1 MSIDFGKASD
11 KFDAVMSTSGGEN
24 DMVQGG
30 GVFTVTCHNADGSLK
45 WEDDFHNLVP
55 SQGLQYMS
63 ASFFNAVGYTTAL
76 YFGLITGPG
85 SGTTFSA
92 SDTLASHG
100 ATGSG
105 GWTESPYVGS
115 RKAITFG
122 TPSTATPSQTIG
134 TSAVFTVT
142 FATTIAGAFVTNAS
156 SGTSGKLFAE
166 GDFSADKS
174 VTVGDTL
181 AVTYTFNLTSS

>member
-85 SGTTFSA
+85 SGTTFA
-92 SDTLASHG
+92 AGDTLASH
-100 ATGSG
+100 A
-105 GWTESPYVGS
+105 GWSESVLVGS

-122 TPSTATPSQTIG
+122 TPTTATPSVTIG
-134 TSAVFTVT
+134 TAAVFTVT
-142 FATTIAGAFVTNAS
+142 GAATIAGAFVTNAS
-156 SGTSGKLFAE
+156 TGTSGVLFAE
-166 GDFSADKS
+166 GDFTGGDKS
-174 VTVGDTL
+174 VTTGDTL
-181 AVTYTFNLTSS
+181 SVTYTFSLTSS

>member
-1 MSIDFGKASD
+1 MSIDFGKTSD
-11 KFDAVMSTSGGEN
+11 KFSAVMSTNGGGN

-85 SGTTFSA
+85 SGTTFA
-92 SDTLASHG
+92 AADTLASH
-100 ATGSG
+100 A
-105 GWTESPYVGS
+105 GWSESALVGS

-122 TPSTATPSQTIG
+122 TPTTATPSVTIG
-134 TSAVFTVT
+134 TAAVFTVT
-142 FATTIAGAFVTNAS
+142 SAATIAGAFVTNAS
-156 SGTSGKLFAE
+156 TGTSGVLFAE
-166 GDFSADKS
+166 GDFTGGDKS
-174 VTVGDTL
+174 VTTGDTL
-181 AVTYTFNLTSS
+181 SVTYTFSLTSS

>member
-11 KFDAVMSTSGGEN
+11 KFDAVMSTNGGGN

-30 GVFTVTCHNADGSLK
+30 GVFTVTCHDADGNLK
-45 WEDDFHNLVP
+45 WEDGFHNLVP
-55 SQGLQYMS
+55 SEGLQYMS
-63 ASFFNAVGYTTAL
+63 ASFFNAVGYTTTL
-76 YFGLITGPG
+76 YFGLITGPA
-85 SGTTFSA
+85 SSTTFSA
-92 SDTLASHG
+92 GDTLASHG

-115 RKAITFG
+115 RKQITFG

-134 TSAVFTVT
+134 TSTVFTVT

-156 SGTSGKLFAE
+156 TGTSGVLFAE

>member
-85 SGTTFSA
+85 SGTTFA
-92 SDTLASHG
+92 AGDTLASH
-100 ATGSG
+100 A
-105 GWTESPYVGS
+105 GWTESTDVGS

-122 TPSTATPSQTIG
+122 TPTTATPSVTIG
-134 TSAVFTVT
+134 TAAVFTVT
-142 FATTIAGAFVTNAS
+142 SAATIAGAFVTNAS
-156 SGTSGKLFAE
+156 TGTSGVLFAE
-166 GDFSADKS
+166 GDFTGGDKS
-174 VTVGDTL
+174 VTTGDTL
-181 AVTYTFNLTSS
+181 SVTYTFSLTSS

>member
-30 GVFTVTCHNADGSLK
+30 GVFTVTCHNADGILK

-85 SGTTFSA
+85 SGTTFA
-92 SDTLASHG
+92 AGDTLASH
-100 ATGSG
+100 A
-105 GWTESPYVGS
+105 GWSESVLVGS

-122 TPSTATPSQTIG
+122 TPTTATPSVTIG
-134 TSAVFTVT
+134 TAAVFTVT
-142 FATTIAGAFVTNAS
+142 SAATIAGAFVTNAS
-156 SGTSGKLFAE
+156 TGTSGVLFAE
-166 GDFSADKS
+166 GDFTGGDKS
-174 VTVGDTL
+174 VTTGDTL
-181 AVTYTFNLTSS
+181 SVTYTFSLTSS